1 MDIKEAKKFYLQ
13 NLIVEK
19 GVSKTTIA
27 DYEEDLTLFFR
38 LYPEI
43 KDTDELEIGQLVSF
57 LLQENE
63 ANHSSSTILRRL
75 SSLKGFYRFLTEEG
89 LFNEDLPD
97 FDKPRPAHRIPIV
110 LNNEE
115 VEALLDVPNLHK
127 KSGLR
132 DKAMLE
138 IMYATGLRVSEL
150 ILLQFKSVNFQGHL
164 IKVYGKGN
172 KERTVPVSSFAL
184 KYLEKYLKEARI
196 YNKGSSSSYLFLN
209 RDGKPLSRTYF
220 YMQVRRYAK
229 KAGIEGNVSPH
240 TLRHS
245 FATHLLEHGADLRV
259 VQEMLGHS
267 KITTTQ
273 IYTEVTSE
281 RIRSAYDLYTR
292 RK

>member
-1 MDIKEAKKFYLQ
+1 MDIEAAKTLYMQHL
-13 NLIVEK
+13 LVEK

-27 DYEEDLTLFFR
+27 DYEEDLLLFFR
-38 LYPEI
+38 LYP
-43 KDTDELEIGQLVSF
+43 KVKSTDDLEVGQLISF
-57 LLQENE
+57 LLQEGEN
-63 ANHSSSTILRRL
+63 NHASSTILRRL
-75 SSLKGFYRFLTEEG
+75 SSIKGFYRFLTEEG
-89 LFNEDLPD
+89 LFTDEMPE
-97 FDKPRPAHRIPIV
+97 FDKPRMSHRIPIV
-110 LNNEE
+110 LSDSE
-115 VEALLDVPNLHK
+115 VETLLEMPDLKK

-138 IMYATGLRVSEL
+138 VMYATGLRVSEL
-150 ILLQFKSVNFQGHL
+150 LSLQFKNVNFQGRL

-172 KERTVPVSSFAL
+172 KERSVPVSSFAL
-184 KYLEKYLKEARI
+184 GYLERYITEARA
-196 YNKGSSSSYLFLN
+196 YNKGAASNHLFLN

-220 YMQVRRYAK
+220 YMQVRRYAS

-245 FATHLLEHGADLRV
+245 FATHLLDHGADLRV
-259 VQEMLGHS
+259 VQEMLGHA

-281 RIRSAYDLYTR
+281 RIRTAYDLYTQ